1 MEYAIR
7 IIMNDKE
14 YKMKLSFTTL
24 GCPGWTLR
32 QIVENAAQMG
42 YDAVDFR
49 GLLDQI
55 DVSQTAEFTTGLA
68 ETKQLFAD
76 RGLAI
81 SGLALSSRFAVP
93 DKAEMQKHMDELRRN
108 MELAVKLDTHI
119 LRVFG
124 GKVPDGY
131 TVDTIMPIIVENLRR
146 AGDEAEQ
153 FGVTLVL
160 ETHDDWTDSTVFARL
175 MKNVAHPRVR
185 VLWDLHHPYRTTGE
199 SPELTYRNLAPY
211 TASIHVKDSIPLPEG
226 KHQYVLLG
234 EGEVPLKK
242 MLDLLVQGGYD
253 GYAILEWEKRWIP
266 TLPEPEIAFPQYV
279 QKMRAWGF

>member
-1 MEYAIR
+1 
-7 IIMNDKE
+7 
-14 YKMKLSFTTL
+14 MKLSFTTL

-32 QIVENAAQMG
+32 QIVDNAASMG

-55 DVSQTAEFTTGLA
+55 DISKCPEFNERLA
-68 ETKQLFAD
+68 ETRQMFTD
-76 RGLAI
+76 RSIAI
-81 SGLALSSRFAVP
+81 SGLALSARFAVP
-93 DKAEMQKHMDELRRN
+93 DPAEMKQHMDKLRRN
-108 MELAVKLDTHI
+108 MELAVRLDTHF

-131 TVDTIMPIIVENLRR
+131 TVNSIMPIIVDNLRR
-146 AGDEAEQ
+146 AGDEAEK
-153 FGVTLVL
+153 FDVTLVL

-175 MKNVAHPRVR
+175 MHEVNHPRVR

-199 SPELTYRNLAPY
+199 AAELTYRNLAPF
-211 TASIHVKDSIPLPEG
+211 TDSIHVKDSIPLPGG

-234 EGEVPLKK
+234 EGDVPLKA
-242 MLDLLVQGGYD
+242 MLDMLVRGGYD

-266 TLPEPEIAFPQYV
+266 TLLEPEVAFPQYV
-279 QKMRAWGF
+279 QKMREWGF